1 LSDEVVRGRGGG
13 RENSERR
20 KATRKSRFVFVRQKT
35 EIRLSEDPGPGDP
48 PSAEIGRQLANP
60 ASFLAGEKRESES
73 ERGPR
78 AGGPPF
84 RGNWVFQGNSQI
96 PLRFWL
102 AKNGNPSLSEDPG
115 PGNPPSAET
124 GPLSIFSARPIK
136 AAYSVF
142 LRVDSRSRFCSC
154 RSPIFSSEPSH
165 QPRSHVARHAGS
177 RICATPTTTMSH
189 RLAGGTRT
197 KFTNAE
203 SIVSQVFDHQ
213 SVCRLLRVTVPVAMF
228 G

>member
-1 LSDEVVRGRGGG
+1 MPAQPRLPVRHCWQ
-13 RENSERR
+13 RENPTSFLSA
-20 KATRKSRFVFVRQKT
+20 KKRKS
-35 EIRLSEDPGPGDP
+35 D
-48 PSAEIGRQLANP
+48 
-60 ASFLAGEKRESES
+60 

-84 RGNWVFQGNSQI
+84 RGDWGL
-96 PLRFWL
+96 PLPWRL
-102 AKNGNPSLSEDPG
+102 G
-115 PGNPPSAET
+115 
-124 GPLSIFSARPIK
+124 LSIFSARPIK

-142 LRVDSRSRFCSC
+142 LRVDSKSRFCSH

-213 SVCRLLRVTVPVAMF
+213 SVCRLLRVTVPVPKF
-228 G
+228 GSNDHTVP